1 MTEHE
6 APPNPP
12 FYTDEELDAMYERD
26 PVEAMRISRRQ
37 VMMLKELEAK
47 RAADPDAPPPDR
59 EEVVKV
65 LEKARRVL
73 LQDGGDLELV
83 DIQGTVVRI
92 RLKGNCVGCP
102 RATLDLKNVVERTI
116 RQYFPQVTKVE
127 NTF

>member
-1 MTEHE
+1 MPDHE

-37 VMMLKELEAK
+37 VMMLKELEAT
-47 RAADPDAPPPDR
+47 RVANPDARPPERD
-59 EEVVKV
+59 EVLKV
-65 LEKARRVL
+65 LESARRVL

-116 RQYFPQVTKVE
+116 RQHFPQVTKVE